1 MQEIAAPSEDI
12 PFESHDLSQLTPQ
25 ERTAAIERACAE
37 LQGSF
42 DLDHGVLLKVA
53 HFACGPGEPD
63 RLFVAIHHFAVD
75 GLSWSVFWEDLE
87 QAYRQ
92 AADGA
97 NVSLPLKTT
106 SFKAWTM
113 QLQQLAQTPRVVD
126 SAEAWLRRPW
136 NEVARLPADLDA
148 DARSNT
154 NSSAAQVVLELS
166 ADDTRRLLGG
176 YRRPEH
182 VIIAALARY
191 LSTWT
196 ASKTILIDILGHGR
210 DAASDEVN
218 LSRTVGFT
226 LSYNPVVLRHP
237 TWDATP
243 ATLEAVTA
251 QIDEQPEGFT
261 FELLRFLA
269 PDPGLRDRLSELP
282 RSELLFNYSVNVATQ
297 QGALWR
303 AAAEA
308 TGPDES
314 PTGLRQYPM
323 AVRATL
329 APNLQLAF
337 VYSAALHRA
346 STVEAMAAEVGSTI
360 RLLLER
366 R

>member
-1 MQEIAAPSEDI
+1 M
-12 PFESHDLSQLTPQ
+12 
-25 ERTAAIERACAE
+25 
-37 LQGSF
+37 
-42 DLDHGVLLKVA
+42 
-53 HFACGPGEPD
+53 
-63 RLFVAIHHFAVD
+63 
-75 GLSWSVFWEDLE
+75 
-87 QAYRQ
+87 
-92 AADGA
+92 
-97 NVSLPLKTT
+97 
-106 SFKAWTM
+106 
-113 QLQQLAQTPRVVD
+113 
-126 SAEAWLRRPW
+126 
-136 NEVARLPADLDA
+136 
-148 DARSNT
+148 
-154 NSSAAQVVLELS
+154 S